1 MEYNRKAGFTRSQQQ
16 DYASRFYLQSVTLML
31 YGRMIRVKN
40 RRGDPNAVV
49 YVVAESDLTKAVD
62 ILKAAGVDMG
72 DDFEDLGRVTE
83 ALLGTLALQE
93 GQFVRT

>member
-1 MEYNRKAGFTRSQQQ
+1 
-16 DYASRFYLQSVTLML
+16 ML

-49 YVVAESDLTKAVD
+49 YVVAESDLSKAVD
-62 ILKAAGVDMG
+62 ILKAAGIGVG
-72 DDFEDLGRVTE
+72 DDFEDLGRVNE
-83 ALLGTLALQE
+83 ALLGTLALQQ

>member
-1 MEYNRKAGFTRSQQQ
+1 
-16 DYASRFYLQSVTLML
+16 ML

-49 YVVAESDLTKAVD
+49 YVVAESDLAKAVD
-62 ILKAAGVDMG
+62 ILKAAGVGMC

>member
-1 MEYNRKAGFTRSQQQ
+1 
-16 DYASRFYLQSVTLML
+16 ML

-49 YVVAESDLTKAVD
+49 YVVAESDLGKAVD
-62 ILKAAGVDMG
+62 ILKAAGVGIG
-72 DDFEDLGRVTE
+72 DEFEDLGRVNE
-83 ALLGTLALQE
+83 ALLGTLALTH

>member
-1 MEYNRKAGFTRSQQQ
+1 
-16 DYASRFYLQSVTLML
+16 ML

-49 YVVAESDLTKAVD
+49 YVVAESDLAKAVD
-62 ILKAAGVDMG
+62 ILKAAGVGIG